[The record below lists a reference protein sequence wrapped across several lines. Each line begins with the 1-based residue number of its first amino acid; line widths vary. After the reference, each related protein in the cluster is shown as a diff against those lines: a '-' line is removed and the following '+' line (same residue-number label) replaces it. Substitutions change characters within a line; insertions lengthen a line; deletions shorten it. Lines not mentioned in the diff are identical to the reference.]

1 MSSELIYLLKK
12 DNQVVYKTSSK
23 CSESA
28 IEDFLYVF
36 PQFLEDKSY
45 RIEVEVVDF
54 FNKIL
59 TKDKD

>member
-36 PQFLEDKSY
+36 PKFLEDKSY